1 MHTLHR
7 ARFQYNQS
15 DIPSNT
21 DYKKRTMTKIRSAL
35 VGSYAQ
41 PEWLIDRH
49 ALKTR
54 LPARIISNE
63 MWRIPPEHLLEA
75 QNDAVLSIIV
85 DQEAAGID
93 IVTDGEVRR
102 ESYSAPLANAPE
114 GVNREKHE
122 ILVGRAG
129 KPNKVPLVSGPLKL
143 LKSVHAD
150 DVRFLKAH
158 TNRTVKITIP
168 GPFTLAQ
175 LAVSDYYDSPESLAM
190 GYAEVVRQEVQWL
203 FEAGADI
210 VQFDEPYL
218 QAKQAD
224 AEAYGVKAINKALEG
239 ITGETALHVCF
250 GYAAMVSDK
259 SADGYSCLPL
269 VNAVNVKQV
278 SIEAAQPA
286 SLNLKAALDSLNS
299 KVVMVGVLN
308 LGDETPETP
317 EIVADRIRRAL
328 EHIAPERLIAAPDCG
343 LKYLPRSSARA
354 KLIAL
359 GQGTSIVNRELG
371 FE

>member
-1 MHTLHR
+1 MSR
-7 ARFQYNQS
+7 
-15 DIPSNT
+15 I
-21 DYKKRTMTKIRSAL
+21 RTAL

-54 LPARIISNE
+54 LPARIISGE
-63 MWRIPPEHLLEA
+63 MWRVAPEFLREA
-75 QNDAVLSIIV
+75 QDDAVLSILE
-85 DQEAAGID
+85 DQELAGID
-93 IVTDGEVRR
+93 IITDGEMRR

-114 GVNREKHE
+114 GVNREKFE
-122 ILVGRAG
+122 VLVGRAG
-129 KPNKVPLVSGPLKL
+129 KPNKVPLISGPLKL

-158 TNRTVKITIP
+158 TKRTVKITIP

-175 LAVSDYYDSPESLAM
+175 LAVSDYYKNNEELAM
-190 GYAEVVRQEVQWL
+190 GYAEVVRQEMIWL

-210 VQFDEPYL
+210 VQLDEPYL
-218 QAKQAD
+218 QAKQDD
-224 AEAYGVKAINKALEG
+224 AAAYGVKAVNKALEG
-239 ITGETALHVCF
+239 VVGETALHVCF

-269 VNAVNVKQV
+269 VEQIKVKQV

-286 SLNLKAALDSLNS
+286 SLNLKAALDALKS

-308 LGDETPETP
+308 LGDETPETA
-317 EIVADRIRRAL
+317 EQVAARLRKAL
-328 EHIAPERLIAAPDCG
+328 QYLPPERIIAAPDCG
-343 LKYLPRSSARA
+343 LKYLPRESARA
-354 KLIAL
+354 KLRAMAE
-359 GQGTSIVNRELG
+359 GTAIVNKELG
-371 FE
+371 LI

>member
-1 MHTLHR
+1 M
-7 ARFQYNQS
+7 AR
-15 DIPSNT
+15 I
-21 DYKKRTMTKIRSAL
+21 RTAL

-41 PEWLIDRH
+41 PDWLIDRH

-54 LPARIISNE
+54 LPARIISGE
-63 MWRIPPEHLLEA
+63 MWRVAPEFLQA
-75 QNDAVLSIIV
+75 AMDDAVLSV
-85 DQEAAGID
+85 LDDQERAGID

-122 ILVGRAG
+122 VLVGRAG
-129 KPNKVPLVSGPLKL
+129 KPNKVPLVSAPLKL

-150 DVRFLKAH
+150 DVRFLKA
-158 TNRTVKITIP
+158 RTQRSVKITIP

-175 LAVSDYYDSPESLAM
+175 LAVSDYYKTNEELAM
-190 GYAEVVRQEVQWL
+190 AYAEVVRQEMLWL

-210 VQFDEPYL
+210 VQLDEPYL
-218 QAKQAD
+218 QAKQDD
-224 AEAYGVKAINKALEG
+224 AAAYGVQAVNKALEG
-239 ITGETALHVCF
+239 VVGETALHVCF

-269 VNAVNVKQV
+269 VEQIKVRQV

-286 SLNLKAALDSLNS
+286 SLNLQAALEALAS
-299 KVVMVGVLN
+299 KVVMVGVIN

-317 EIVADRIRRAL
+317 EQVAERLRKAL
-328 EHIAPERLIAAPDCG
+328 QYLPPERLIAAPDCG
-343 LKYLPRSSARA
+343 LKYLPRESARA
-354 KLIAL
+354 KLHAL
-359 GQGTSIVNRELG
+359 AQGTAIVNRELG
-371 FE
+371 LA

>member
-1 MHTLHR
+1 M
-7 ARFQYNQS
+7 S
-15 DIPSNT
+15 
-21 DYKKRTMTKIRSAL
+21 KIRTAL

-41 PEWLIDRH
+41 PDWLIDRH

-54 LPARIISNE
+54 LPARIISGE
-63 MWRIPPEHLLEA
+63 MWRIAPELLQA
-75 QNDAVLSIIV
+75 AMDDGVLSV
-85 DQEAAGID
+85 LDDQEQAGID

-150 DVRFLKAH
+150 DVRFLKA
-158 TNRTVKITIP
+158 RTKRAVKITIP

-175 LAVSDYYDSPESLAM
+175 LAVSDYYSNNEELAM
-190 GYAEVVRQEVQWL
+190 AYADVVNQEMKWL

-210 VQFDEPYL
+210 VQLDEPYL
-218 QAKQAD
+218 QAKQDD
-224 AEAYGVKAINKALEG
+224 AAAYGVKAVNKALDG
-239 ITGETALHVCF
+239 VKGETALHVCF

-269 VNAVNVKQV
+269 VEQINVKQV

-286 SLNLKAALDSLNS
+286 SLDLKAALDSLKS
-299 KVVMVGVLN
+299 KIVMVGVLD
-308 LGDETPETP
+308 LGDDTPETP
-317 EIVADRIRRAL
+317 ELVAERLRKAL
-328 EHIAPERLIAAPDCG
+328 QYLPPERLIAAPDCG
-343 LKYLPRSSARA
+343 LKYLPRESARA
-354 KLIAL
+354 KLQAL
-359 GQGTSIVNRELG
+359 VRGTAIVNKELG
-371 FE
+371 LA